1 MLGMCLGFDTS
12 NYTTSAAVFDG
23 SVGENRG
30 RLLTVQEGSLGLRQS
45 EAVFQHVKRLHLMT
59 ETLRAEGIMGEIR
72 AVGASTQPREVE
84 GSYMP
89 CFLVGEGQGRSVA
102 AALGVP
108 FYPCSHQQGHI
119 AAAAWSA
126 GREDLMDQP
135 HLAWH
140 LSGGTTELLV
150 VHPQGHTVTAQVIG
164 GTSDISAGQ
173 LVDRIGVLLGLDFP
187 AGKAMDVL
195 SRDSREEKH
204 FAVKTKEGTFSL
216 SGMENKIRGMAEAGT
231 PPADVARFTFE
242 TLASVLARTTAWAQK
257 QYGNLPVLCSGGVA
271 SNTLLRS
278 RLEPLGAIFAPPQYS
293 TDNALGVAILAHR
306 ALERGGQ
313 G

>member
-1 MLGMCLGFDTS
+1 
-12 NYTTSAAVFDG
+12 
-23 SVGENRG
+23 
-30 RLLTVQEGSLGLRQS
+30 
-45 EAVFQHVKRLHLMT
+45 
-59 ETLRAEGIMGEIR
+59 
-72 AVGASTQPREVE
+72 
-84 GSYMP
+84 
-89 CFLVGEGQGRSVA
+89 
-102 AALGVP
+102 
-108 FYPCSHQQGHI
+108 
-119 AAAAWSA
+119 
-126 GREDLMDQP
+126 MDQP